1 MKPTFV
7 GRFHCIVRGGYP
19 EWNLEMTDV
28 STIISTR
35 RFICLLGT
43 LVALVVADGLLS
55 QFLVG
60 SGLGTESN
68 PFLMGWVSDSG
79 FLYLK
84 LAGALL
90 CALILWDIYKS
101 WSRLAILAT
110 SVFVMLYTGIVYWN
124 IMVFFT
130 TYA

>member
-1 MKPTFV
+1 
-7 GRFHCIVRGGYP
+7 
-19 EWNLEMTDV
+19 MTDV
-28 STIISTR
+28 STAIRTR

-60 SGLGTESN
+60 SGLGTEGN
-68 PFLMGWVSDSG
+68 PFLMGFVSDSS

-101 WSRLAILAT
+101 SYRLAVFAS
-110 SVFVMLYTGIVYWN
+110 SVFVILYTGIVYWN
-124 IMVFFT
+124 IIVFIAA
-130 TYA
+130 YA

>member
-1 MKPTFV
+1 
-7 GRFHCIVRGGYP
+7 
-19 EWNLEMTDV
+19 MTDV
-28 STIISTR
+28 STIIRTR
-35 RFICLLGT
+35 RFICLLAT
-43 LVALVVADGLLS
+43 LVALVFADGLLS

-60 SGLGTESN
+60 SGLGMESN
-68 PFLMGWVSDSG
+68 PFMMGFISDSS

-101 WSRLAILAT
+101 RSRVAISAS

-124 IMVFFT
+124 IIVFIT
-130 TYA
+130 TYAHNSV